1 MTDDAEIDADID
13 IGPGVCDRVGV
24 DVEETPGP
32 GVWDLG

>member
-24 DVEETPGP
+24 DETFGP